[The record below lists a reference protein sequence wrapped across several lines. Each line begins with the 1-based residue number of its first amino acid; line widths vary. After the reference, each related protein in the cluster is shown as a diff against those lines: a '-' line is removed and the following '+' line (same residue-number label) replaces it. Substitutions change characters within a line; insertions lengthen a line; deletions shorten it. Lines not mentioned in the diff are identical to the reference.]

1 MSRAAPGGAQG
12 PALRSPT
19 KHHRPTALTLT
30 PPSGGDSG
38 HHTRLTLSPYEPLD
52 LSRVRTVP
60 LGARPN
66 KLGIEELAGPPEPG
80 RSFAQF
86 MDSLPDQLAA
96 RSLRAVVAAVVAA
109 RRSGRPVV
117 LAMGAHVIKCGL
129 NPVVISLIRRGA
141 VSALAFN
148 GAGAIHDLELALVGG
163 TSEDVAA
170 GLGDGT
176 FGMVEETGRLIN
188 EAISAA
194 YQSDFDGAP
203 GLGAILGNLIRQR
216 DLPHRRHSLL
226 AVAREQG
233 IPATVHVALGTD
245 IVHMHPTM
253 RGDATGAATLYD
265 FRLLAAVVA
274 DLESGVY
281 INVGS
286 AVVLPEVFLKALTV
300 ARNLG
305 HTVDHFTT
313 VNLDMLQHYRPNQN
327 VVHRPTMPA
336 GKGYSITGHHEIM
349 LPLLAQAIVDAM
361 AEDLSPDPF
370 PERDG
375 ELSFPPLAGEEPREK

>member
-1 MSRAAPGGAQG
+1 M
-12 PALRSPT
+12 
-19 KHHRPTALTLT
+19 
-30 PPSGGDSG
+30 
-38 HHTRLTLSPYEPLD
+38 SPYEPLD
-52 LSRVRTVP
+52 LARVRTVP
-60 LGARPN
+60 LGARSN
-66 KLGIEELAGPPEPG
+66 KLDIEQLAGVPQPG
-80 RSFAQF
+80 RSFALF
-86 MDSLPDQLAA
+86 IDSLPDQLAA

-117 LAMGAHVIKCGL
+117 FALGAHVIKCGL
-129 NPVVISLIRRGA
+129 NPVLIALMRRGV

-176 FGMVEETGRLIN
+176 FGMVQETGSLIN
-188 EAISAA
+188 EAVAQA
-194 YQSDFDGAP
+194 YQSDPEGTP
-203 GLGAILGNLIRQR
+203 GLGAILGDLIRQR
-216 DLPHRRHSLL
+216 EMPHREHSLL
-226 AVAREQG
+226 AVAREHG

-274 DLESGVY
+274 DLEGGVY

-327 VVHRPTMPA
+327 VVHRPTLPA

-349 LPLLAQAIVDAM
+349 LPLLAQAIVDAL
-361 AEDLSPDPF
+361 AREDGPHPNPL
-370 PERDG
+370 PEG
-375 ELSFPPLAGEEPREK
+375 EGR

>member
-1 MSRAAPGGAQG
+1 MQR
-12 PALRSPT
+12 
-19 KHHRPTALTLT
+19 RP
-30 PPSGGDSG
+30 
-38 HHTRLTLSPYEPLD
+38 TLSPYEPLD

-66 KLGIEELAGPPEPG
+66 KLDIGELAGVPEPK
-80 RSFAQF
+80 RSFARF
-86 MDSLPDQLAA
+86 MESLPDQLAA

-109 RRSGRPVV
+109 RRSDRPVV

-129 NPVVISLIRRGA
+129 NPIVIELVRRGV
-141 VSALAFN
+141 VSALALN

-188 EAISAA
+188 EAVADA
-194 YQSDFDGAP
+194 YQSDSDGRP
-203 GLGAILGNLIRQR
+203 GLGAILGNQILQR
-216 DLPHRRHSLL
+216 DLPHRQHSLL

-274 DLESGVY
+274 DLEDGVY

-327 VVHRPTMPA
+327 VVHRPTTPA

-361 AEDLSPDPF
+361 PKDDPHPNPL
-370 PERDG
+370 PEG
-375 ELSFPPLAGEEPREK
+375 EGT